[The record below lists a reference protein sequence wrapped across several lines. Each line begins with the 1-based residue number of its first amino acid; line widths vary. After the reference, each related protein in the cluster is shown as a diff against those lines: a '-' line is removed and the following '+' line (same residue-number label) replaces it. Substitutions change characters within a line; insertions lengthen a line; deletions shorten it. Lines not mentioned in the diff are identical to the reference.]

1 MILVSLLWAMALQAQ
16 PERPVTPVRGAA
28 MCAAAADMLVAKHDG
43 GEDLQALAAIWRQH
57 LAIIEPDAAR
67 QAEAIELE
75 RVTFDRGDPAQTTI
89 ERSFA
94 TMYLRTACL
103 SQDAQTAF
111 LQRYSGA
118 H

>member
-1 MILVSLLWAMALQAQ
+1 VILVSLLSSMALQAQ

-43 GEDLQALAAIWRQH
+43 GEDLQALAAIWRQY

-67 QAEAIELE
+67 QAEAVELE
-75 RVTFDRGDPAQTTI
+75 RVTFDRGDPAQATV

-103 SQDAQTAF
+103 SQEGQTAF

-118 H
+118 Q